1 MEGGDGENG
10 EASRRCLLSYFCS
23 ADDDESVA
31 VIRDWIVGSVCVSL
45 R

>member
-1 MEGGDGENG
+1 MSFDVIF
-10 EASRRCLLSYFCS
+10 A
-23 ADDDESVA
+23 AQAKDESVA